1 MHTTLLHLLTLRKN
15 TIHYINRKW
24 MCNLGKFRVTNSDE
38 KRAISDYIFKF
49 EIYLRES
56 INACKKN
63 SWSD

>member
-49 EIYLRES
+49 EIYL
-56 INACKKN
+56 K
-63 SWSD
+63 